1 MRRLTAM
8 WRAQVTLGP
17 SLHALTWIAKRPRHE
32 EEFEKNVRAAEKMY
46 IRMYLPSE
54 VHLARRVGCSGQKIK
69 YVSAPVT
76 PGCPTLEV
84 GAQLGMLESS
94 LNDRIRVRAL
104 PANDPHGPFG
114 AFAGRDF
121 KAGDEIGVYG
131 GALVRYYRLPDGDLD
146 TSSAQVKTDGCYRLT
161 LFDGRTYAV
170 CLEADTYC
178 NETAFIN
185 HNEGR
190 GIQNCEFKTPNDAL
204 LSSRV
209 YALRDIREGEELLIN
224 YGDSYFNQTPD
235 TVDAP
240 AQPPVPKRP
249 RTARRQESSA
259 SSAPTSVQTA
269 RVSVPSSSIPYALPV
284 QSVPSALPAPS
295 ALPDFSAR
303 IGDWRAFGPQTQRV
317 VAALVKDTTCVLV
330 GKRYEDSR
338 GNCVEKSRSSS
349 PAWAGQRS
357 GWPSPT
363 GRLRRPSSPAASPS
377 ATPDLRCLSELSF
390 DILRLFPEKDVDI
403 MEGLGWGS
411 FPTLDEI
418 DPDCAGAASGGESTP
433 DSPADTALVAAP
445 PPPPEGARVGPWTYL
460 LLADITDASSQVVGP
475 LKHSAP
481 VSSFADAYG
490 FPASPSHETG
500 TWAQGS
506 DTGDVID
513 LMFDEHFDPFDEDDD
528 WNPGWNRDSDGTLDE
543 SEDDDDLSDF

>member
-1 MRRLTAM
+1 MASAATVSSPNPRTAAKV
-8 WRAQVTLGP
+8 RA
-17 SLHALTWIAKRPRHE
+17 AKRPRHE
-32 EEFEKNVRAAEKMY
+32 EEFEKNERAAHKLFR
-46 IRMYLPSE
+46 RMFLSSE
-54 VHLARRVGCSGQKIK
+54 RHLAPMTGCNGQLKM

-121 KAGDEIGVYG
+121 AAGDEIGVYG

-146 TSSAQVKTDGCYRLT
+146 TSSA
-161 LFDGRTYAV
+161 
-170 CLEADTYC
+170 
-178 NETAFIN
+178 
-185 HNEGR
+185 
-190 GIQNCEFKTPNDAL
+190 QNCEFKTPNDAL

-224 YGDSYFNQTPD
+224 YGDSYFNQAPD

-338 GNCVEKSRSSS
+338 GNCVEKVPELKPRLGRPEEWLAQPDGPTSAPVFTRCVAIGRTIGLV
-349 PAWAGQRS
+349 PLRDF
-357 GWPSPT
+357 PSTP
-363 GRLRRPSSPAASPS
+363 LAYMPSVD
-377 ATPDLRCLSELSF
+377 DLNEC
-390 DILRLFPEKDVDI
+390 
-403 MEGLGWGS
+403 GLGRARHGS
-411 FPTLDEI
+411 VILETET
-418 DPDCAGAASGGESTP
+418 AADGSQWVR
-433 DSPADTALVAAP
+433 AVALVKTTI
-445 PPPPEGARVGPWTYL
+445 ARPTVASYHARGLTPAQL
-460 LLADITDASSQVVGP
+460 LLAARSC
-475 LKHSAP
+475 
-481 VSSFADAYG
+481 
-490 FPASPSHETG
+490 
-500 TWAQGS
+500 
-506 DTGDVID
+506 
-513 LMFDEHFDPFDEDDD
+513 
-528 WNPGWNRDSDGTLDE
+528 
-543 SEDDDDLSDF
+543 

>member
-1 MRRLTAM
+1 MASAATVSSPNPCTAAKV
-8 WRAQVTLGP
+8 RA
-17 SLHALTWIAKRPRHE
+17 AKRPRHE
-32 EEFEKNVRAAEKMY
+32 EEFEKNERAAHKLFR
-46 IRMYLPSE
+46 RMFLSSE
-54 VHLARRVGCSGQKIK
+54 RHLAPMTGCNGQLKM

-121 KAGDEIGVYG
+121 AAGDEIGVYG

-146 TSSAQVKTDGCYRLT
+146 TSSAQVKTDGCYRMT

-185 HNEGR
+185 HHEGR

-224 YGDSYFNQTPD
+224 YGDSYFNQAPD

-269 RVSVPSSSIPYALPV
+269 RVSVPSSSVPYALPV
-284 QSVPSALPAPS
+284 LSVPSALPAPS

-317 VAALVKDTTCVLV
+317 VAALVKDTACVLV
-330 GKRYEDSR
+330 GKRYEDSEGR
-338 GNCVEKSRSSS
+338 CIEKIPELKPRLGRPEVWLAQPDGPTSAPVFTRCVAIGRTIGLV
-349 PAWAGQRS
+349 PLRDF
-357 GWPSPT
+357 PSTP
-363 GRLRRPSSPAASPS
+363 LAYMPSVD
-377 ATPDLRCLSELSF
+377 DLNEC
-390 DILRLFPEKDVDI
+390 
-403 MEGLGWGS
+403 GLGRARHGS
-411 FPTLDEI
+411 VILETET
-418 DPDCAGAASGGESTP
+418 AADGSQWVR
-433 DSPADTALVAAP
+433 AVALVKTTI
-445 PPPPEGARVGPWTYL
+445 ARPTVASYHARGLTPAQL
-460 LLADITDASSQVVGP
+460 LLAARSC
-475 LKHSAP
+475 
-481 VSSFADAYG
+481 
-490 FPASPSHETG
+490 
-500 TWAQGS
+500 
-506 DTGDVID
+506 
-513 LMFDEHFDPFDEDDD
+513 
-528 WNPGWNRDSDGTLDE
+528 
-543 SEDDDDLSDF
+543 

>member
-1 MRRLTAM
+1 MASAATVSSPNPLAAAKV
-8 WRAQVTLGP
+8 RA
-17 SLHALTWIAKRPRHE
+17 AKRPRHE

-338 GNCVEKSRSSS
+338 GNCVEKIPELKPRLGRPEEWLAQPDGPTSAPVFTRCVAIGRTIGLV
-349 PAWAGQRS
+349 PLRDF
-357 GWPSPT
+357 PSTP
-363 GRLRRPSSPAASPS
+363 LASLPSVD
-377 ATPDLRCLSELSF
+377 DLNEC
-390 DILRLFPEKDVDI
+390 
-403 MEGLGWGS
+403 GLGRARHGS
-411 FPTLDEI
+411 VILETET
-418 DPDCAGAASGGESTP
+418 AADGSQWVR
-433 DSPADTALVAAP
+433 AVALVKTTN
-445 PPPPEGARVGPWTYL
+445 ARPTVASYHARGLTPAQL
-460 LLADITDASSQVVGP
+460 LLAARSC
-475 LKHSAP
+475 
-481 VSSFADAYG
+481 
-490 FPASPSHETG
+490 
-500 TWAQGS
+500 
-506 DTGDVID
+506 
-513 LMFDEHFDPFDEDDD
+513 
-528 WNPGWNRDSDGTLDE
+528 
-543 SEDDDDLSDF
+543 